1 MSADAP
7 QQSEAP
13 QAGQTQKENL
23 HLDEATGEYVSKS
36 ELKRRMKQREKE
48 KAAAEKAAAKAS
60 SQAGAQSSGA
70 AGQEAAPKAEEV
82 DPSKYFDNRCTDML
96 ELQKSGRLNP
106 WPYKFEVS
114 HTLAQV
120 RSQYFER
127 LKAGE
132 EIPAGPEGDVRVAG
146 RIVSVRAAGKKLVF
160 YTLQAR
166 DASIQIFCQRQDS
179 GDAADAAKEHTYD
192 WDLVH
197 STLRRGDVVGA
208 VGRPM
213 LTKTGEL
220 SVAARDLVLLSPC
233 LRMLPLGRNVMTDP
247 DVRFRNRAL
256 DLFVNGTSELVVKR
270 SEIIRFIR
278 NFMHDEYGFFE
289 VETPILQTIH
299 GGATAEPFETRSN
312 DLGHTVYLRI
322 APELYLKRL
331 IVGGIERVFDIGKNF
346 RNESSDQTHSPEFTM
361 MEAYASYWDLYDMQ
375 RLIERLCESL
385 VRWYNK
391 TFNGL
396 AEDDPRSTRVKFTS
410 HKGQEYDIDFKAPWK
425 KVSMIAEMEKILG
438 KTFPRPLDGPECHAF
453 LEKLLEEHGITCAVH
468 TTNKMLDKLSSTFLE
483 TLTPNPLFVMDHPAV
498 MSPLAKPHRSLPE
511 MTERFE
517 VFVAN
522 FEIANAYTELNNSLI
537 QRANFEKQ
545 LQEKEQGDVE
555 SMKQDD
561 EFCRALDYGM
571 PPTGGIGV
579 GIDRLIMILT
589 GQGLIREIIPF
600 PLMANLSG

>member
-1 MSADAP
+1 MSADGH
-7 QQSEAP
+7 QQAEVQQEEQP
-13 QAGQTQKENL
+13 PKENL
-23 HLDEATGEYVSKS
+23 HLDEATGERVSKS
-36 ELKRRMKQREKE
+36 ELKRRLKQRERE
-48 KAAAEKAAAKAS
+48 KAAAEKALAKAE
-60 SQAGAQSSGA
+60 SQGSA
-70 AGQEAAPKAEEV
+70 ATGPESTSKAEEV
-82 DPSKYFDNRCTDML
+82 DPSKYFDNRCAELL
-96 ELQKSGRLNP
+96 ELQQSGRLNP
-106 WPYKFEVS
+106 WPYKFEVT
-114 HTLAQV
+114 HTLAAV
-120 RSQYFER
+120 REQYFDR

-132 EIPAGPEGDVRVAG
+132 EIPAGPEGEVRVAG
-146 RIVSVRAAGKKLVF
+146 RIVSIRASGKNLVF
-160 YTLQAR
+160 YTLQSR
-166 DASIQIFCQRQDS
+166 DASIQLFCQRQGA
-179 GDAADAAKEHTYD
+179 GDLGQQGTHTYD

-220 SVAARDLVLLSPC
+220 SVAVQDLVLLSPC

-247 DVRFRNRAL
+247 DTRFRNRAI
-256 DLFVNGTSELVVKR
+256 DLFVNGTSDLIVKR

-278 NFMHDEYGFFE
+278 NFLHDQYGFFE
-289 VETPILQTIH
+289 VETPILQAIH

-312 DLGHTVYLRI
+312 DLGHSVYLRI

-331 IVGGIERVFDIGKNF
+331 IVGGIERVFDLGKNF

-375 RLIERLCESL
+375 RFIERLCESL
-385 VRWYNK
+385 VKWYNHR
-391 TFNGL
+391 FSGIP
-396 AEDDPRSTRVKFTS
+396 EDDPRSTCVQFTS
-410 HKGQEYDIDFKAPWK
+410 HRGQKYDIDFKAPWK
-425 KVSMIAEMEKILG
+425 KVSMIAELERILG

-483 TLTPNPLFVMDHPAV
+483 TLTPNPMFVMDHPAV

-522 FEIANAYTELNNSLI
+522 FEIANAYTELNNSII

-545 LQEKEQGDVE
+545 LGEREQGDVE

-600 PLMANLSG
+600 PLMANLSE